1 MLDAQ
6 LIQTLEI
13 HAEVQHGWWTVTRF
27 WSFCSFHVDSVI
39 CRKDRRAKKTP
50 INDQCQSHSSDRNAQ
65 RLRARH
71 CALCLTWQTAGSDH
85 IVTFT
90 LSPNVVSDVGGIL
103 NKQHHSNHTVMR
115 QGGTQKPSVSYWGG
129 YNMAER
135 AQHPF
140 CFCLFYL
147 NNTEG
152 KSGLSVMWGKD
163 LWIYNDSIIFPRHC
177 LQPWAEKHR
186 NVTMEN
192 LSYNS
197 PRHSYLRSEKKTSS
211 WEKTKRPNRPPAN
224 VLS

>member
-1 MLDAQ
+1 MHNWYRLWRYTLKLSTVGEQWQGSGPFAVSMLTQ
-6 LIQTLEI
+6 L
-13 HAEVQHGWWTVTRF
+13 
-27 WSFCSFHVDSVI
+27 SVEKI
-39 CRKDRRAKKTP
+39 EEQKKTP

-71 CALCLTWQTAGSDH
+71 CALCSTWQTAGSDH

-115 QGGTQKPSVSYWGG
+115 QSGTQKPSVSYWGG
-129 YNMAER
+129 YNTAER

-140 CFCLFYL
+140 CFGLFYL

-186 NVTMEN
+186 NVNNGKFE
-192 LSYNS
+192 L
-197 PRHSYLRSEKKTSS
+197 
-211 WEKTKRPNRPPAN
+211 
-224 VLS
+224 